1 MPPESRKYSYGRQ
14 SISEADIRSVT
25 EALRSDFLTQ
35 GPLVGQFEESLCRY
49 TGARYAVAVA
59 NGTVALHLAA
69 LALGISPGDEAVT
82 SPNTFLA
89 SANCVVYC
97 GGNPVFADIEPATA
111 NLDPKKIEAKI
122 TPNTKAIIPV
132 HFAGHP
138 CDMAAIQKI
147 AKKHRLKVIED
158 AAHAIGSDYK
168 DSKVGSCRY
177 SDLTTFSFHPVK
189 TITTGEGGAITTNDN
204 ELYEKLLMLRSHGM
218 TKNPKRLK
226 KNDGPW
232 YYEMQTLGYNGRI
245 TDLQAALGLSQLKRL
260 ETFKKKRRKLVE
272 AYRKL
277 FDNDER
283 FAMLEEKTYS
293 NACFHLCPLLLN
305 FEVVKKTKKEIFA
318 SLAERGIHLQVH
330 YIPVHTQPF
339 YQARGFKDGDFPH
352 AEEYYRRTMSL
363 PLYADLSVS
372 DTRYIARTIKEVV
385 R

>member
-69 LALGISPGDEAVT
+69 LALGIEPGDEAVT

-132 HFAGHP
+132 HFAGQP

-147 AKKHRLKVIED
+147 AKKHKLKVIED

-189 TITTGEGGAITTNDN
+189 TITTGEGGAITTNDG
-204 ELYEKLLMLRSHGM
+204 ELYEKLLTLRSHGM
-218 TKNPKRLK
+218 TKNPKRLE

-283 FAMLEEKTYS
+283 FAMLEEKAYS
-293 NACFHLCPLLLN
+293 SACFHLCPLLLN

-318 SLAERGIHLQVH
+318 SLAERGIYLQVH

-363 PLYADLSVS
+363 PLYPDLSVS
-372 DTRYIARTIKEVV
+372 DTRYITRTIKEVV